1 MKLKFFI
8 YLNFMMKYFIIS
20 LLLIFITNITDW
32 EDILI
37 VTDKNYYDKY
47 SFKNNWVEEKDWWN
61 YSDVW

>member
-1 MKLKFFI
+1 
-8 YLNFMMKYFIIS
+8 MMKYFILL

-32 EDILI
+32 EDIII
-37 VTDKNYYDKY
+37 VTDRNYYDKY

>member
-1 MKLKFFI
+1 MKYYIFLFIMFFI
-8 YLNFMMKYFIIS
+8 M
-20 LLLIFITNITDW
+20 TNATDW

-37 VTDKNYYDKY
+37 VSDRNYYDKY

>member
-1 MKLKFFI
+1 MKYYIFLFIIFFI
-8 YLNFMMKYFIIS
+8 M
-20 LLLIFITNITDW
+20 TNTTDW

-37 VTDKNYYDKY
+37 VSDRNYYDKY